1 MPVVGGTLTID
12 WDNIESLLGSMVEVG
27 LQSKELDGYF
37 NEHVV
42 NTTGLDYASCAL
54 KPIGDQLPKLGE
66 AFSDT
71 RRYYQSRWVEVIAAL
86 AESAEDVNR
95 VDHAI
100 DLDFKKYDGTLEA
113 MPDTTVSVRLFEPQA
128 LTLDA
133 PEEGEP
139 QLKHN
144 NTWEI
149 TSEGYDDT
157 RDTINQGIDWINSL
171 HAPGVHLP
179 RLPEKSLEDYI
190 VYPLAGNYKL
200 LGANADACSK
210 SSDQFTQWALNFG
223 RLAAKTPL
231 CLTGDTSHAFVAHLG
246 LYGVVMEAVGQG
258 IGQGAKV
265 FTAISLMSEKIA
277 VAVENA
283 LVKMATKLTKLATK
297 LSSKLSPLGWLWFA
311 KEVVEKGFDAVKD
324 IYDDIMDC
332 KAIIEACF
340 GLVDTI
346 TAWAETMR
354 DSLATMKKIRDMV
367 QQLPDI
373 TTDGGLGGLPPVHL
387 PTVKKSLG
395 EIEVEVSESGSQQ
408 DDLEDKLDQLENQ
421 SSDDEDEEGS
431 DIEDYDDEDG
441 VLMAPGPLGQP
452 WDSGSSTGTTGTMA

>member
-1 MPVVGGTLTID
+1 MGGTLSID
-12 WDNIESLLGSMVEVG
+12 WDNVESLLGSMVEVG

-42 NTTGLDYASCAL
+42 NTVGLDYASCAL

-66 AFSDT
+66 AFSDM
-71 RRYYQSRWVEVIAAL
+71 RRYYQGRWVEVIAAV
-86 AESAEDVNR
+86 AESADDLNR
-95 VDHAI
+95 VDHGI
-100 DLDFKKYDGTLEA
+100 DLDFKKYDGTLDA
-113 MPDTTVSVRLFEPQA
+113 MPDTTISVRMFEPQE
-128 LTLDA
+128 LVLDA
-133 PEEGEP
+133 PEEGTA

-144 NTWEI
+144 QAWEV
-149 TSEGYDDT
+149 TSEGYDST

-190 VYPLAGNYKL
+190 VYPLAGNYEL
-200 LGANADACSK
+200 LGANGDACSK
-210 SSDQFTQWALNFG
+210 SSEQFTQWALNFG
-223 RLAAKTPL
+223 RLAAKTPA
-231 CLTGDTSHAFVAHLG
+231 CMTGDTATGFIAHLG

-265 FTAISLMSEKIA
+265 FSAISLMSEKIA

-297 LSSKLSPLGWLWFA
+297 LSSKLSPLGWLLFA
-311 KEVVEKGFDAVKD
+311 KEVLEKGFDAVKD

-354 DSLATMKKIRDMV
+354 DSLAAMKKIRDMV
-367 QQLPDI
+367 EQLPHI
-373 TTDGGLGGLPPVHL
+373 TKDGGLGGLPPVHL
-387 PTVKKSLG
+387 PAVKKSLG
-395 EIEVEVSESGSQQ
+395 EIEVEVSPTGSEQ
-408 DDLEDKLDQLENQ
+408 DDLEDKLDELQAQ
-421 SSDDEDEEGS
+421 SEDDDEGS
-431 DIEDYDDEDG
+431 DIDDYDDEDG

-452 WDSGSSTGTTGTMA
+452 WETGSSTGTMA

>member
-1 MPVVGGTLTID
+1 MGGTLTID
-12 WDNIESLLGSMVEVG
+12 WDNLESLLGSMVEVG
-27 LQSKELDGYF
+27 LQSKEIDDYF

-42 NTTGLDYASCAL
+42 NTVGLDYASCAL
-54 KPIGDQLPKLGE
+54 KPIGDQLPTIGT
-66 AFSDT
+66 AFSNT
-71 RRYYQSRWVEVIAAL
+71 RRHFQTRWVDVIGAL
-86 AESAEDVNR
+86 AESADDVNR

-100 DLDFKKYDGTLEA
+100 DLDLTKYGGTLEA
-113 MPDTTVSVRLFEPQA
+113 MPDTTISVRLFEPKD
-128 LTLDA
+128 LTLDS

-144 NTWEI
+144 TTWEI
-149 TSEGYDDT
+149 TSDGYDET
-157 RDTINQGIDWINSL
+157 RDTINQGIEWINSL
-171 HAPGVHLP
+171 HVPGVSLP
-179 RLPEKSLEDYI
+179 KLPEKSLEDYI
-190 VYPLAGNYKL
+190 VYPLAGNYTL

-231 CLTGDTSHAFVAHLG
+231 CMTGATANGFVAHLG
-246 LYGVVMEAVGQG
+246 LYGVVMGAVGQG

-265 FTAISLMSEKIA
+265 FDAIALMSEKIA

-324 IYDDIMDC
+324 IYDDIVDC
-332 KAIIEACF
+332 KSIIEACF

-346 TAWAETMR
+346 TRWAETMR

-367 QQLPDI
+367 DQLPQI
-373 TTDGGLGGLPPVHL
+373 NEDGGLGGLPPVHL
-387 PTVKKSLG
+387 PAVEKTLG
-395 EIEVEVSESGSQQ
+395 EIEVTVSESGSEA
-408 DDLEDKLDQLENQ
+408 DDLDDKLDDLQVQ
-421 SSDDEDEEGS
+421 SEDDGDDDGS
-431 DIEDYDDEDG
+431 EVDDEDG

-452 WDSGSSTGTTGTMA
+452 WDGGSTTGTVA